1 MSKQPK
7 ISVCIPVYNGAEFIQ
22 AAIDSV
28 LKQTEQDFEI
38 ILVDNQSTDNT
49 VALIKAYTDPR
60 IKLFIND
67 SNIGMI
73 PNWNK
78 TLTYATGTY
87 IKILPADDLLY
98 PQCLALQSAVLEKD
112 PDKKISLVCSS
123 RHIINDSGKVLFT
136 RKFASKAQTLS
147 KVQAFNKVI
156 SAGGNIVGEGGAVL
170 FRREILEKTGP
181 FNSDI
186 FYLLDLDQWFKI
198 LLHGHLYVLPDIL
211 SAFRVSS
218 TSSSVL
224 VANKQKDDYFAFI
237 RKIYHAKEYQLSWFS
252 YEVGLIKTYIF
263 TQIKKLIYKF
273 VV

>member
-1 MSKQPK
+1 MSKPPK
-7 ISVCIPVYNGAEFIQ
+7 ISVCIPVYNGAEFLNL
-22 AAIDSV
+22 AIDSV

-78 TLTYATGTY
+78 ALTYATGTY

-98 PQCLALQSAVLEKD
+98 PQCLALQSSVLEKD
-112 PDKKISLVCSS
+112 QDKKVALVCSS
-123 RHIINDSGKVLFT
+123 RHIINDAGKVLFT
-136 RKFASKAQTLS
+136 RKFALS
-147 KVQAFNKVI
+147 ARELSNTKAFNTVI
-156 SAGGNIVGEGGAVL
+156 RAGGNIVGEGGAVM

-198 LLHGHLYVLPDIL
+198 LLHGHLYVLPEVL

-218 TSSSVL
+218 SSASVL

>member
-1 MSKQPK
+1 LSKPPK
-7 ISVCIPVYNGAEFIQ
+7 ISVCIPVYNGAEFLNI
-22 AAIDSV
+22 AIDSV
-28 LKQTEQDFEI
+28 LSQSLNDFEV

-49 VALIKAYTDPR
+49 VAIIKAYNDPR

-78 TLTYATGTY
+78 ALSYASGEY
-87 IKILPADDLLY
+87 IKILPADDLMY
-98 PQCLALQSAVLEKD
+98 PDCLKLQSSVLD
-112 PDKKISLVCSS
+112 QDVDKKVSLVCSS
-123 RHIINDSGKVLFT
+123 RHIINDAGKVLFT
-136 RKFASKAQTLS
+136 RKFSNRKQELNNYE
-147 KVQAFNKVI
+147 AFNKVI
-156 SAGGNIVGEGGAVL
+156 RAGGNIVGEGGAVM

-198 LLHGHLYVLPDIL
+198 MLQGNLFALPDVV

-218 TSSSVL
+218 SSASVQI
-224 VANKQKDDYFAFI
+224 ADKQKVDYFNFI
-237 RKIYHAKEYQLSWFS
+237 KKIYNSKEYHLTWYS
-252 YEVGLIKTYIF
+252 YQVGLIKTYIF

-273 VV
+273 VA